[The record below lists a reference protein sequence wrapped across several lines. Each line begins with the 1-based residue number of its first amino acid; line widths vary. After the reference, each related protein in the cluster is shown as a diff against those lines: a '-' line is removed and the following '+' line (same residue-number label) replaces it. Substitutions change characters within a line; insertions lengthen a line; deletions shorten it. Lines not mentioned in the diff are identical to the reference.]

1 MPVAL
6 IIALAA
12 SLGIHLSVL
21 FGPEMGLSTEPETPP
36 LLAELRPLPKALAEP
51 VHKPVKP
58 KLRKALPRQGVES
71 LASATPVISVPGESP
86 DVAPERLAES
96 QAMAAE
102 EPPQSVASRLPERGR
117 ILYRVDRGDSGF
129 EIGKATSEWAINDGR
144 YRLNLET
151 ETTGLVWLFKA
162 YRISMESQGRLDAEG
177 LKPEHFAIR
186 RNGADAGEK
195 ASFDWENMQIHLG
208 DGATHPM
215 AAGVQDLLSFNFHLG
230 FMAHSEVANALPI
243 TTGKKYGIYRLEVL
257 GDEEVDTPAGM
268 MRTLHLRAPG
278 TNTTELWLAYDYLL
292 LPVKIRHTDAK
303 GDSLVQIALHIQLS
317 PE

>member
-6 IIALAA
+6 IVALAA

-21 FGPEMGLSTEPETPP
+21 FGPELGVSTEPEASPV
-36 LLAELRPLPKALAEP
+36 LAELRPLPKALSEP

-58 KLRKALPRQGVES
+58 KIRKALPRQGVES
-71 LASATPVISVPGESP
+71 VASATPVISVPGESP
-86 DVAPERLAES
+86 DRVPEAVVENKDLVVEAPPAVV
-96 QAMAAE
+96 
-102 EPPQSVASRLPERGR
+102 PSRLPERGR

-162 YRISMESQGRLDAEG
+162 YRISMESHGRLDADG

-186 RNGADAGEK
+186 RNGTDAGEK
-195 ASFDWENMQIHLG
+195 ASFDWENMQIQLG

-230 FMAHSEVANALPI
+230 FMPHSEVGNVLPI
-243 TTGKKYGIYRLEVL
+243 TTGKKYGIYHLEVL
-257 GDEEVDTPAGM
+257 GDEEVDTPAGL

-292 LPVKIRHTDAK
+292 LPVKIRHTDAQ

>member
-21 FGPEMGLSTEPETPP
+21 FGPEMGGSTEPEAPT

-58 KLRKALPRQGVES
+58 KVRKTLPHQVVET
-71 LASATPVISVPGESP
+71 LASATPAISVPGASP
-86 DVAPERLAES
+86 EGVPEALATGEVVVAD
-96 QAMAAE
+96 
-102 EPPQSVASRLPERGR
+102 EPPTIVASRLPEHGR

-129 EIGKATSEWAINDGR
+129 EIGKATSEWAINDGH

-151 ETTGLVWLFKA
+151 ETTGLVWLFKS

-177 LKPEHFAIR
+177 LKPDHFAIR
-186 RNGADAGEK
+186 RNGIDAGEN
-195 ASFDWENMQIHLG
+195 ASFDWDNMQIRLG
-208 DGATHPM
+208 DGAAQEM
-215 AAGVQDLLSFNFHLG
+215 AAGAQDLLSFNFHLG
-230 FMAHSEVANALPI
+230 FMPHSVVGNTLPI

-257 GDEEVDTPAGM
+257 GDEEVDTPAGL